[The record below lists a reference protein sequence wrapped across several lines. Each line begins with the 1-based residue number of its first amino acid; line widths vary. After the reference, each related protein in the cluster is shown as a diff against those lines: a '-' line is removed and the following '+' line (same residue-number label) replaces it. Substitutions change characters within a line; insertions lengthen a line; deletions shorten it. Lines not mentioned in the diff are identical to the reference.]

1 MSSGVD
7 DFKVWVAT
15 VVFLG
20 IVLFSCVFL
29 VALGYGYGF
38 SSGYEDGY
46 IQALDDIRL
55 GKTPKYKLVKVAEK
69 WVEVEK

>member
-1 MSSGVD
+1 MSSRVD
-7 DFKVWVAT
+7 DFKFYVL
-15 VVFLG
+15 VVVSFG
-20 IVLFSCVFL
+20 IILLFFL
-29 VALGYGYGF
+29 VASAFYYGVDKGHK
-38 SSGYEDGY
+38 EGY